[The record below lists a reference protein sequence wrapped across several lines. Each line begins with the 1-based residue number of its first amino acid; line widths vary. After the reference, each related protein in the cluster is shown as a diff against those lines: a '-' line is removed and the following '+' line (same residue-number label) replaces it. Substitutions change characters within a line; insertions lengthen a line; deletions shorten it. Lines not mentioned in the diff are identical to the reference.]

1 MKGLSYMN
9 INQLSKE
16 VALFIK
22 NTNEFKAMNKSKLE
36 LDKNRNLKKQFDMY
50 INKKNSIYSNY
61 TLDDA
66 SKKINQLN
74 RDYNDFFNLPLVS
87 NYIQKTKEFNSDRN
101 DGIKF
106 EQFLSDLTKI

>member
-1 MKGLSYMN
+1 MN

-36 LDKNRNLKKQFDMY
+36 LNKNRSIKKQFDMY
-50 INKKNSIYSNY
+50 ISKKNSIYSNY

-87 NYIQKTKEFNSDRN
+87 NYIQKTKEFNNMMENFYKS
-101 DGIKF
+101 IEK
-106 EQFLSDLTKI
+106 EILK